1 MATESIGQNLFGG
14 ALPWGRWPWTM
25 HSAFWGMFANLLV
38 AIPISAM
45 TQNTR
50 DRSHRQKYHDFLADH
65 AGLPASKQSLKPAA
79 WIITIA
85 WLFFGIGPGA
95 VIGNDI
101 LVLQMISAHG
111 HLGFH
116 QSGLGK

>member
-1 MATESIGQNLFGG
+1 
-14 ALPWGRWPWTM
+14 
-25 HSAFWGMFANLLV
+25 
-38 AIPISAM
+38 M

-65 AGLPASKQSLKPAA
+65 AGLPTSKQSLKPTA

-101 LVLQMISAHG
+101 FG
-111 HLGFH
+111 CT
-116 QSGLGK
+116 K